1 MAMNRQGPHD
11 LQILRSSVLAGKC
24 EENGLTTESPTAT
37 QGTIL
42 VVDDDAS
49 TRRALRV
56 TLTGM
61 NFTIVEAARGEE
73 ALSLVR
79 STWFDAVLLDVDMPG
94 MGGVETCR
102 CIRRAIARLPILMLT
117 VMNSEDDKV
126 LALDAGADDYITK
139 PFQLRELTARLR
151 SAVRRRNAPDTNRD
165 ALIRHGQLEL
175 DPVRYR
181 VMKRGRSI
189 HLTPKEFEVL
199 HYLMMHAGEPIPHAR
214 LLKSVWG
221 PEYGSEL
228 EYLRTFVRLLR
239 KKIEDDPQNPQ
250 YLLTD
255 AYVGYRFNEQQPG
268 ES

>member
-1 MAMNRQGPHD
+1 MSTD
-11 LQILRSSVLAGKC
+11 SS
-24 EENGLTTESPTAT
+24 NTM

-42 VVDDDAS
+42 VVDDDTS

-56 TLTGM
+56 TLTGLG
-61 NFTIVEAARGEE
+61 FTVVEAARGEE

-79 STWFDAVLLDVDMPG
+79 VTWFDAVLLDVDMPG

-102 CIRRAIARLPILMLT
+102 NIRRTIARLPILMLS
-117 VMNSEDDKV
+117 VMDSEDDKV

-151 SAVRRRNAPDTNRD
+151 AAVRRRNAQDSNRSTP
-165 ALIRHGQLEL
+165 IRHGQLEL
-175 DPVRYR
+175 DPVKYR
-181 VMKRGRSI
+181 VQKSGRPI
-189 HLTPKEFEVL
+189 HLTPKEFEML

-221 PEYGSEL
+221 PEYGNEL
-228 EYLRTFVRLLR
+228 EYLRTFVRQLR
-239 KKIEDDPQNPQ
+239 KKIEDDPRNPR

-255 AYVGYRFNEQQPG
+255 AYVGYRFNEQPQPA
-268 ES
+268 

>member
-1 MAMNRQGPHD
+1 M
-11 LQILRSSVLAGKC
+11 S
-24 EENGLTTESPTAT
+24 

-56 TLTGM
+56 TLSGM
-61 NFTIVEAARGEE
+61 GFMVVEAARGEE

-79 STWFDAVLLDVDMPG
+79 TMRLDAVLLDVDMPG

-102 CIRRAIARLPILMLT
+102 NIRKAIERLPVLMLT
-117 VMNSEDDKV
+117 VMDDEDDKI

-151 SAVRRRNAPDTNRD
+151 AAVRRRNAQDANR
-165 ALIRHGQLEL
+165 AAPIRYGQIEL
-175 DPVRYR
+175 DPVKYR
-181 VMKRGRSI
+181 VQKSGRSI

-228 EYLRTFVRLLR
+228 EYLRTFIRMLR
-239 KKIEDDPQNPQ
+239 KKIEDDPSNPQ

-255 AYVGYRFNEQQPG
+255 AYVGYRFSEQHSG
-268 ES
+268 T

>member
-1 MAMNRQGPHD
+1 
-11 LQILRSSVLAGKC
+11 
-24 EENGLTTESPTAT
+24 LTTESPVAA

-42 VVDDDAS
+42 VVDDDTS
-49 TRRALRV
+49 TRRALRM

-61 NFTIVEAARGEE
+61 GFTVVEAARGEE

-79 STWFDAVLLDVDMPG
+79 VSWFDAVLLDVDMPG

-102 CIRRAIARLPILMLT
+102 LIRRAISRLPILMLT
-117 VMNSEDDKV
+117 VMDSEDDKE

-139 PFQLRELTARLR
+139 PFQLRELAARLR
-151 SAVRRRNAPDTNRD
+151 SAVRRRNAQDTNRD
-165 ALIRHGQLEL
+165 APIRQGHLEL
-175 DPVRYR
+175 DPVKYR
-181 VMKRGRSI
+181 VMKRGKSI

-214 LLKSVWG
+214 LLKAVWG
-221 PEYGSEL
+221 PEYGNEL

-239 KKIEDDPQNPQ
+239 KKIEDDPQNPV

-255 AYVGYRFNEQQPG
+255 AYVGYRFNDQQP
-268 ES
+268 EN